1 MQPTSF
7 FDYKNS
13 NSYTSGPKLLGFILL
28 IAGVFVVLSSRFI
41 SSGSSFEKT
50 MVVGFITMLIGSLL
64 ATMSSGIFVDFQKKR
79 WRNYDS
85 VIGFRFGNWYDLPKI
100 EKADLVVHQFRS
112 KNTPNG
118 ITPTLSG
125 ELTLHK
131 CVLLTNEEAYL
142 VFDYSK
148 EKNAIKALEELKRG
162 LDL

>member
-1 MQPTSF
+1 MQPNSS

-28 IAGVFVVLSSRFI
+28 TVGVFVLLSPFFI
-41 SSGSSFEKT
+41 SSGSSLEKT
-50 MVVGFITMLIGSLL
+50 MVIGVLALIIGGIL
-64 ATMSSGIFVDFQKKR
+64 ATMSSGIFVDFNKKR

-85 VIGFRFGNWYDLPKI
+85 VLGFRLGNWQDLPKI
-100 EKADLVVHQFRS
+100 EKADLVVHQFRGR
-112 KNTPNG
+112 NTPNG

-125 ELTLHK
+125 KLTLHK

-148 EKNAIKALEELKRG
+148 GKNAIKALEELKRG